1 MQLSNQTL
9 PKEIGET
16 KILAHFLTGRYGS
29 LALARAAGEA
39 ASARRRGDLD
49 RSVLWQSVI
58 ADLRQTISF
67 IETGA

>member
-1 MQLSNQTL
+1 MLHSTQTL

-39 ASARRRGDLD
+39 PQHVAVAIWIVPFCGNR
-49 RSVLWQSVI
+49 
-58 ADLRQTISF
+58 
-67 IETGA
+67 